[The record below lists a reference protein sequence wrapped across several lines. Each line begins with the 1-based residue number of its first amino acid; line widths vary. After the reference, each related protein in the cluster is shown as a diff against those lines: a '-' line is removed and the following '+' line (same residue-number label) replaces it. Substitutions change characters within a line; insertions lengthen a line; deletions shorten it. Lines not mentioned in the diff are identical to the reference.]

1 MTITELIDLLLPIT
15 LFGLAILLMA
25 GAVYVIIILI
35 RVKRI
40 LDRLETLSDVA
51 GWISLL
57 LESGQNAIN
66 KPHEIITNK
75 TNIY

>member
-15 LFGLAILLMA
+15 LFGLVILLII

-57 LESGQNAIN
+57 RKWPKRN
-66 KPHEIITNK
+66 KQT
-75 TNIY
+75 T